1 MMAVQ
6 ALEKLVICLS
16 QGYMLHQAMLIT
28 LLFVLG
34 FLFAY
39 ASGLDLLWS
48 EDTSNKAV
56 SDNNIGYVWSILYA
70 FPTGLAL
77 FSVIGYLML
86 CLGIAY
92 TTVTMTLAMILTGI
106 ICAVVIIR
114 KENGVNIIL
123 HNRSR
128 IIAALII
135 AIVFAVG
142 IMLTSN
148 PLDVIVDN
156 DSFFYF
162 SAYPNAIVSE
172 GRYTKYFDV
181 FLTDAAPI
189 GSIVQTLPYLFGFSE
204 TFGIQYFLDL
214 NFLMIF
220 GYALYSE
227 CKVALGK
234 KNAIISAVGT
244 VLFFVTSSAYLTTA
258 KWVMA
263 GVYFMSYYFITAY
276 LSYKAGGMGHGC
288 LRYGGFS
295 EIAGAKLKPDTRKP
309 YVMLALMAVMT
320 SMLRQEGV
328 ILMLVLVLTLSV
340 LRGYSGKEL
349 ASCFILPMLVAS
361 AIYYIR
367 VFVVLDVHPLYAF
380 LTAGKAI
387 IIEAAL
393 LFCGA
398 YLLFLRDKLGDRVHR
413 TLPVLLPACALILNL
428 GLMIMR
434 SDRYFHNLYMF
445 YLNVRIGAGWGYFGY
460 IAAVILLLLI
470 IKAIIKKEWY
480 LSFFDSLMITYMFT
494 VFLVAFGRGDELRK
508 GVGDSGNRVML
519 TVVPLVVFAFALRF
533 LKEACSDTDEMM
545 CFRDREKE

>member
-1 MMAVQ
+1 MTEIQ
-6 ALEKLVICLS
+6 ALDKLVAGLS
-16 QGYMLHQAMLIT
+16 QGYMLHQVVVIT
-28 LLFVLG
+28 GFFVLGLLFV
-34 FLFAY
+34 Y
-39 ASGLDLLWS
+39 ASGTASLFMTAASGD
-48 EDTSNKAV
+48 AV
-56 SDNNIGYVWSILYA
+56 SEKETKPYDRGSLAAMLYA
-70 FPTGLAL
+70 YPSGLAL

-86 CLGIAY
+86 CLGIPY
-92 TTVTMTLAMILTGI
+92 TTGTMIIAMVLVGI
-106 ICAVVIIR
+106 ICILVIVR
-114 KENGVNIIL
+114 KYDLVDIIL
-123 HNRSR
+123 RR
-128 IIAALII
+128 KYYLIVI
-135 AIVFAVG
+135 LSMLCVLLLSV
-142 IMLTSN
+142 MLTIN
-148 PLDVIVDN
+148 PFHVVVDN

-172 GRYTKYFDV
+172 GQYTKYFDV

-214 NFLMIF
+214 NFLLIF
-220 GYALYSE
+220 GYALYTE
-227 CKVALGK
+227 FMGAIGRKRALVC
-234 KNAIISAVGT
+234 AVGT
-244 VLFFVTSSAYLTTA
+244 VLFLVTSSAYLATA

-480 LSFFDSLMITYMFT
+480 LSFFDSLMLTYVFT

-519 TVVPLVVFAFALRF
+519 TVVPLVVFAVALRF
-533 LKEACSDTDEMM
+533 LKDTCGDTDCIQE
-545 CFRDREKE
+545 